1 MGRVYVSI
9 GSNLEPEANIPS
21 ALVEL
26 RRSYGTLI
34 VSPVYESEAVGF
46 AGDNF
51 YNLVVS
57 FDTDQGIHAVI
68 RRLREI
74 ERQHKRKR
82 SDKRFAPRTL
92 DLDLLLYDDLVFAED
107 GVTIPRNEI
116 LRYAFVLKPLADIAS
131 EQRHPVDGRSY
142 AELWAMLGQEMAGAA
157 LWPVHLPAA
166 EEARELE
173 ES

>member
-21 ALVEL
+21 ALAEL
-26 RRSYGTLI
+26 RRRYGALI

-51 YNLVVS
+51 YNLVVG
-57 FDTDQGIHAVI
+57 FDADQAVHAVI
-68 RRLREI
+68 RNLREI

-82 SDKRFAPRTL
+82 SDKRFGPRTL
-92 DLDLLLYDDLVFAED
+92 DLDLLLYDDLVLAEN
-107 GVTIPRNEI
+107 GVAIPRDEI
-116 LRYAFVLKPLADIAS
+116 LRYAFVLKPLMDVAG
-131 EQRHPVDGRSY
+131 ERQHPVDGRSY
-142 AELWAMLGQEMAGAA
+142 AELWAVLQHEVAGAT
-157 LWPVHLPAA
+157 LWPVRLPA
-166 EEARELE
+166 EDARELE

>member
-1 MGRVYVSI
+1 MGRAYVSI

-21 ALVEL
+21 ALAEL
-26 RRSYGTLI
+26 RRRYGALI

-51 YNLVVS
+51 YNLVVG
-57 FDTDQGIHAVI
+57 FDTDPGVHAVV
-68 RRLREI
+68 RSLREI

-107 GVTIPRNEI
+107 GISIPRDEI
-116 LRYAFVLKPLADIAS
+116 LRYAFVLKPLADIAG
-131 EQRHPVDGRSY
+131 EQQHPVDGRSY
-142 AELWAMLGQEMAGAA
+142 AELWAVLQQEMAGAA
-157 LWPVHLPAA
+157 LWPVQLLA
-166 EEARELE
+166 EDTRELE